1 MKKVLTIMAIFLS
14 LAVSAQTY
22 VSASTSFY
30 NGTGDFGNKG
40 MVTAE
45 VGKQWDIL
53 SVGLAGGVTQFD
65 GGKAFAEVRT
75 AVTVFQKG
83 KISVA
88 PVIGVGYV
96 FDSNTDYLVEYGASG
111 TVAINKNWSVSLSTG
126 VYHFNGRD
134 AYGKATFTGLGIT
147 YSFK

>member
-40 MVTAE
+40 
-45 VGKQWDIL
+45 IL
-53 SVGLAGGVTQFD
+53 SVVLACGVTQFD

>member
-30 NGTGDFGNKG
+30 NGTGDFGNKD
-40 MVTAE
+40 V
-45 VGKQWDIL
+45 L
-53 SVGLAGGVTQFD
+53 SIGVAGGVTQFD
-65 GGKAFAEVRT
+65 AGKAFAEVRT

>member
-88 PVIGVGYV
+88 PVIG
-96 FDSNTDYLVEYGASG
+96 FR
-111 TVAINKNWSVSLSTG
+111 
-126 VYHFNGRD
+126 F
-134 AYGKATFTGLGIT
+134 
-147 YSFK
+147 